1 MLVGLLGC
9 RQLDLDF
16 SSKLRKS
23 HQKIKKCQESFLE
36 DSNRV
41 TKHRVWIIVYV
52 HNWIISFGTNFDLLM
67 TTPRRNAQRVARSTW
82 QTLPPS
88 GKPETHQIEIF
99 RLTIFIIRRRKS
111 RVICLLL
118 RLVFWQIRGTRT
130 NLKSRKKRFWPSTN
144 VCFWVPS
151 IPTISTPPSKVCSS
165 MSPRILAPTSWSL
178 KMTLTWV
185 YKQSQTIKT

>member
-16 SSKLRKS
+16 SSKWSKLWKS
-23 HQKIKKCQESFLE
+23 HQKIKICQESFLE

-130 NLKSRKKRFWPSTN
+130 NLKSRKNGFGLVLMYVFGCHPYQLSRRHRQKSAHQCRRGFWRQLHG
-144 VCFWVPS
+144 V
-151 IPTISTPPSKVCSS
+151 
-165 MSPRILAPTSWSL
+165 L
-178 KMTLTWV
+178 KWP
-185 YKQSQTIKT
+185 